1 MAEDSLTRIET
12 VLSLLDEV
20 CMWIIIYIVSNLVH
34 AWQRMH
40 DLHVLL
46 SLAEH
51 VALQDI
57 HVLYAFILHQVAE
70 TLLLYT
76 GHVEDVGTCNHIFV
90 EVLVLNIFDVVLLA
104 VEFILFWHGEFLRCD
119 EMEGRIE
126 VAHSC
131 DK

>member
-1 MAEDSLTRIET
+1 
-12 VLSLLDEV
+12 
-20 CMWIIIYIVSNLVH
+20 
-34 AWQRMH
+34 MH

-51 VALQDI
+51 VTLQDI

-90 EVLVLNIFDVVLLA
+90 KVLVLNIFDVVLLA
-104 VEFILFWHGEFLRCD
+104 VEFVLFWHGEFFRCD

-126 VAHSC
+126 VAHGC